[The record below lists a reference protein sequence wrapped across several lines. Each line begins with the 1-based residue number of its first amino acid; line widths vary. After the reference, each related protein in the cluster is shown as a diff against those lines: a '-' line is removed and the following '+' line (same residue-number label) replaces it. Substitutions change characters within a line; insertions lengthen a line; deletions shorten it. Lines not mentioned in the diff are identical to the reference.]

1 VAPLVLVVVLAWHVA
16 ARRSDD
22 LTPWKGGGFGM
33 FSTVDSPAGRV
44 VRVEIDTDLGR
55 LPVAVP
61 PALLSQ
67 AGVARAAPSTDRLV
81 DLAREL
87 AEQWWV
93 VPDVAALAGPATAPG
108 DEEAIRSVAA
118 GAVRPVDPERF
129 DEASQRRLTL
139 QGVRVAVLRSDVQ
152 AEAAPSLPGAASLVL
167 TPTPIRAV
175 TIELVPQRGE
185 AQP

>member
-1 VAPLVLVVVLAWHVA
+1 
-16 ARRSDD
+16 
-22 LTPWKGGGFGM
+22 
-33 FSTVDSPAGRV
+33 
-44 VRVEIDTDLGR
+44 
-55 LPVAVP
+55 
-61 PALLSQ
+61 
-67 AGVARAAPSTDRLV
+67 VARAAPSTDRLV

-93 VPDVAALAGPATAPG
+93 VPDVAALAGPATSPG

-118 GAVRPVDPERF
+118 GAVQPVDPERF

-152 AEAAPSLPGAASLVL
+152 AEAAPSLHGAASLVL
-167 TPTPIRAV
+167 TPTPIRTV
-175 TIELVPQRGE
+175 TIELVPQSGE